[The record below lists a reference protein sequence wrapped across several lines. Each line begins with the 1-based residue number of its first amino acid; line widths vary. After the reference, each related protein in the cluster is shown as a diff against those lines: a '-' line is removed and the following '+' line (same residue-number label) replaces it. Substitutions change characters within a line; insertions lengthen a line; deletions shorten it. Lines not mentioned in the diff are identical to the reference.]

1 MIWWRVAGASPGRAA
16 SRDEVLLQVTIL
28 REAEIRRS
36 VAMGEP
42 EIDAVARAFGRLA
55 EGRVSLPPVVRVDVP
70 ASRGEVDIKTA
81 YVEGLDRFAI
91 KVASGFFDNP
101 ALGLPYGSGAMLVM
115 SAKTGLLEALLLD
128 NGYLTDL
135 RTGIAG
141 AIAARHLAPA
151 RVETAGVIGAGV
163 QARWQMR
170 GLRAVREFRSI
181 LVRSTRREAERRY
194 ADEMGR
200 ALGVPVL
207 PAESVEQVV
216 RESQVVVTT
225 TPSREPYLRA
235 EWLHPGLH
243 VTAVGADGEHKQE
256 LFAEALGRADRLV
269 CDSRRQCFALGEL
282 HHALEAGV
290 LGRDADVAELGE
302 LCNGTRGGRASESE
316 ISVCDLTGVGVQDTA
331 IAVLCLERAQALG
344 LGTRF
349 EV

>member
-1 MIWWRVAGASPGRAA
+1 MR
-16 SRDEVLLQVTIL
+16 VTIL
-28 REAEIRRS
+28 RESEIRRS
-36 VAMGEP
+36 VGMGAE

-70 ASRGEVDIKTA
+70 ESRGEVDIKTA
-81 YVEGLDRFAI
+81 YVEGLERFAI

-101 ALGLPYGSGAMLVM
+101 AIGLPYGSGAMLVM
-115 SAKTGLLEALLLD
+115 SARTGLLEALLLD

-151 RVETAGVIGAGV
+151 RIETAGVIGAGV

-170 GLRAVREFRSI
+170 GLRQVREFQRL
-181 LVRSTRREAERRY
+181 LVYTTRREAAERY

-200 ALGVPVL
+200 ELGLPVL
-207 PAESVEQVV
+207 PAKSAEQVV
-216 RESQVVVTT
+216 RESQLVVTT
-225 TPSREPYLRA
+225 TPSREPYLRG

-282 HHALEAGV
+282 HHALDAGI
-290 LGRDADVAELGE
+290 LAADADVAELGE
-302 LCNGTRGGRASESE
+302 LCGGRRGGRADEAETSL
-316 ISVCDLTGVGVQDTA
+316 CDLTGVGVQDTA
-331 IAVLCLERAQALG
+331 IAALCLERALALG

-349 EV
+349 ES